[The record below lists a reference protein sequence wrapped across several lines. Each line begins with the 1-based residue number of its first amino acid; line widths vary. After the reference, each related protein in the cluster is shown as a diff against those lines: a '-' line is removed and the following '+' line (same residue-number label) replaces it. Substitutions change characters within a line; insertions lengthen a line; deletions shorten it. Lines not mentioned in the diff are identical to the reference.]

1 MGTANPNASGKD
13 RWPLIYGATVAEAKS
28 IREWGIKEE
37 CWLEGMERDYIE
49 WVDHLEEQR
58 IEQCVLRMLN
68 RWSGKK
74 CRAGIGTPKKLNLK
88 EAALFKLAHDCLD
101 LDESTRKP
109 PSHYAVLK
117 AALIDGMN
125 TYDMERIKKW
135 PRKTAELRLKN
146 IESMLLHGA
155 KISQLHVDTSIFNNV
170 DAQIEAGRKQ
180 GRKVYSPALLDN
192 THRTMAAAIKSK

>member
-1 MGTANPNASGKD
+1 MGTANLNASGKD

-28 IREWGIKEE
+28 IREWGIKGE

-58 IEQCVLRMLN
+58 MEQCMLRVLK
-68 RWSGKK
+68 RWSGEKGGAILDT
-74 CRAGIGTPKKLNLK
+74 RENINLK

-101 LDESTRKP
+101 LDESTLKP
-109 PSHYAVLK
+109 PSHYAVLQ

-135 PRKTAELRLKN
+135 PRKTAELRLKK
-146 IESMLLHGA
+146 IESKLLHGT

-170 DAQIEAGRKQ
+170 DAQIDAGRKQ
-180 GRKVYSPALLDN
+180 GRKVYSQSLLDN
-192 THRTMAAAIKSK
+192 THETMAAAIKSK